1 MLLQIRTLD
10 AAARRQLM
18 DVYSESNLEN
28 TDYFYPELT
37 DKEAAVRLVERD
49 YLNYLETEFLA
60 ADGNLLLV
68 WEKQG
73 IWTSALRLYRVC
85 EGFFYIEALETRP
98 DFRRSGYAAKL
109 LRETTEMLKK
119 TGPFRLCDNVDK
131 QNEASLAT
139 HKACGF
145 AVVSD
150 NGYDYLRKET
160 DGGSYGMEFAYNP
173 ACG

>member
-73 IWTSALRLYRVC
+73 IWTSALRLHCVRSRLY
-85 EGFFYIEALETRP
+85 YIEALETRP
-98 DFRRSGYAAKL
+98 DCRCRGCGSTL
-109 LRETTEMLKK
+109 LRGTVELLKK
-119 TGPFRLCDNVDK
+119 SGPFRLCDNVDK

-145 AVVSD
+145 AVVSE
-150 NGYDYLRKET
+150 NGYDYLREET

>member
-1 MLLQIRTLD
+1 MLLQLHVVN
-10 AAARRQLM
+10 AADKRGLM
-18 DVYSESNLEN
+18 DIYAESNLEN

-37 DKEAAVRLVERD
+37 DKQEAVRRVEQD
-49 YLNYLETEFLA
+49 YLNYLETDFLSS
-60 ADGNLLLV
+60 GENMLLI
-68 WEKQG
+68 WEEQG
-73 IWTSALRLYRVC
+73 IWVSALRLYRVC

>member
-73 IWTSALRLYRVC
+73 IWTSALRLHCVRSRLY
-85 EGFFYIEALETRP
+85 YIEALETRP
-98 DFRRSGYAAKL
+98 DCRCRGCGSAL
-109 LRETTEMLKK
+109 LRGTVELLKK
-119 TGPFRLCDNVDK
+119 SGPFRLCDNVDK
-131 QNEASLAT
+131 QSEASLAT

>member
-1 MLLQIRTLD
+1 MLLQLHVVN
-10 AAARRQLM
+10 AADKRGLM
-18 DVYSESNLEN
+18 DIYAESNLEN

-37 DKEAAVRLVERD
+37 DKQEAVRRVEQD
-49 YLNYLETEFLA
+49 YLNYLETDFLSS
-60 ADGNLLLV
+60 GENMLLI
-68 WEKQG
+68 WEEQG
-73 IWTSALRLYRVC
+73 IWVSALRLYRVC

-150 NGYDYLRKET
+150 NGYDYLRRET